1 MHERIMKQL
10 QWTIK
15 HRLVIGFVAIISLVG
30 INAALSFKNTQR
42 LIANDRMVRHTYQVL
57 NEVENTLSL
66 MKDAETGMRGYVITG
81 KENFLQPYRDSVA
94 GLPDSMANLRTLVA
108 DNPTQS
114 LRATQLE
121 NEIKQRLANLQNT
134 IETRRRNGIVHL
146 DLGKREMDNIRL
158 LVGVMRDT
166 ESDLMQQRSDQSHL
180 SEEILSGV
188 FWLSTLAN
196 TLLLAYVYSLL
207 ARAEVRKSMLDDAYA
222 DLKRVE
228 EMRDSLT
235 AMLVHDLRTPLTT
248 MLGSL
253 EMLKGDELGALDE
266 ATQHEMI
273 VMSTQGGYRLLGLIN
288 ELLDISK
295 MEAGEMQ
302 VRRDNVRVTEV
313 VEAAIEQ
320 VTSVD
325 TGGTAQIV
333 TEVAPELPLMQA
345 DFELLTRVL
354 INLLGNALKFTPR
367 KGTVT
372 VGGRLAN
379 PVREGLREATVLNS
393 NTPLGDPSSVI
404 LFSVRDTGEGIPP
417 EDIEK
422 IFSKFG
428 QVESRKAG
436 RKMSTGLGL
445 TFCRLAVEAH
455 GGRIWVES
463 ELGKGSVFYFS
474 IPVRPW
480 EVVRDGGETLTA
492 EAAMQQPT

>member
-1 MHERIMKQL
+1 MKQV

-15 HRLVIGFVAIISLVG
+15 NRLAIGFVAILSLVG
-30 INAALSFKNTQR
+30 INAALSYTNTRR
-42 LIANDRMVRHTYQVL
+42 LIINDQAVRHTYQVL
-57 NEVENTLSL
+57 NEVDNTLSL

-81 KENFLQPYRDSVA
+81 KDNYLQPHRDSVA
-94 GLPDSMANLRTLVA
+94 SLPDSVAHLRSLVA

-114 LRATQLE
+114 FRVTQLE
-121 NEIKQRLANLQNT
+121 NDIKQRLANLQNT
-134 IETRRRNGIVHL
+134 IETRRRNGTVHM
-146 DLGKREMDNIRL
+146 DEGKREMDNIRL
-158 LVGVMRDT
+158 LVGTMRDT
-166 ESDLMQQRSDQSHL
+166 ESDLMDRRSEKSRL

-196 TLLLAYVYSLL
+196 MLLLAYIYSLL
-207 ARAEVRKSMLDDAYA
+207 ARAEVRKSMLNDAYA

-295 MEAGEMQ
+295 MEAGEMK
-302 VRRDNVRVTEV
+302 VRRDNVRGIEV
-313 VEAAIEQ
+313 VEASIKQ
-320 VTSVD
+320 VTLVD
-325 TGGTAQIV
+325 TGGAAPIV
-333 TEVAPELPLMQA
+333 TDVAPDLPLMQA

-354 INLLGNALKFTPR
+354 INLLGNALKFTLR
-367 KGTVT
+367 TGTVT
-372 VGGRLAN
+372 IGARLAN
-379 PVREGLREATVLNS
+379 PVREKLREATILNAD
-393 NTPLGDPSSVI
+393 TPLGDPSPVV
-404 LFSVRDTGEGIPP
+404 LFSVRDTGEGIPA
-417 EDIEK
+417 EDIDK

-463 ELGKGSVFYFS
+463 ELGKGSTFFFS

-492 EAAMQQPT
+492 EAAMQQPV